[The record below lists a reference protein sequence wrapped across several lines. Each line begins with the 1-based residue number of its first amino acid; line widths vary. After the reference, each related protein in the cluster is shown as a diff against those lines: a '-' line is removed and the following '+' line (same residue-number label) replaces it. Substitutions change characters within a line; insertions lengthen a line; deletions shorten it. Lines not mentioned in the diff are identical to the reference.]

1 MKAAVFREID
11 KPLVLE
17 NLDLDSPKEYEV
29 RVRVAAAGVCRS
41 DLHFMH
47 GVAKI
52 KTPAV
57 LGHEGSAVVEEIGSR
72 VTRVKPGDH
81 VILSFAPHCGQCQ
94 SCLSG
99 HANLCDLHMS
109 TAGTLFDGSVR
120 LHAQGE
126 DIYHMGKVAC
136 FAEQA
141 IVPETGCIPIDK
153 DFSLEE
159 AALIGCS
166 VTTGVGSAVFNAQI
180 QPGATVAVI
189 GAGGVGLN
197 VIQGAR
203 MLSASKIIAVDV
215 NDAALEFSS
224 KFGATDSVNA
234 RHSDPVKKIKDI
246 TGGKGVDYAFEVF
259 GSTETSTLA
268 YKSTAK
274 GGTTVIVGLA
284 PVGAEAGIDVTEL
297 VRLEKKIQGSYYGSA
312 IPAVDMYKILDYTKS
327 GKIDVGGLITNRY
340 SLEQINE
347 AYEELAKGPV
357 GRGIITMIDGN
368 NS

>member
-29 RVRVAAAGVCRS
+29 RVRIAAAGVCRS

-57 LGHEGSAVVEEIGSR
+57 LGHEGSGIVEEVGSR
-72 VTRVKPGDH
+72 VSRVKPGDH
-81 VILSFAPHCGQCQ
+81 VILSFAPHCGQCD
-94 SCLSG
+94 SCLAG

-109 TAGTLFDGSVR
+109 TAGTLFDGTVR
-120 LHAQGE
+120 LHSKGE
-126 DIYHMGKVAC
+126 DIFHMGKVAC
-136 FAEQA
+136 FAEEA

-166 VTTGVGSAVFNAQI
+166 VTTGVGSVVFNAKI
-180 QPGATVAVI
+180 EPGSTVAVI
-189 GAGGVGLN
+189 GCGGVGLN
-197 VIQGAR
+197 VMQGAR
-203 MLSASKIIAVDV
+203 MLSAAKIIAVDV
-215 NDAALEFSS
+215 NDAALEFAG
-224 KFGATDSVNA
+224 KFGATDSINA
-234 RHSDPVKKIKDI
+234 RHVDAVKQIKALTD
-246 TGGKGVDYAFEVF
+246 GKGVDYAFEVF
-259 GSTETSTLA
+259 GSTETSTMA
-268 YKSTAK
+268 YKSTKK
-274 GGTTVIVGLA
+274 GGTSVIVGLA
-284 PVGAEAGIDVTEL
+284 PVGAEAGIDVTEM

-312 IPAVDMYKILDYTKS
+312 IPAVDMYKMIDYTKK
-327 GKIDVGGLITNRY
+327 GNIDVANLITKRF

-357 GRGIITMIDGN
+357 GRGIIKMIN
-368 NS
+368 